1 MSDEVDHDAVA
12 WARALLV
19 GRRASTQDIVRAYRV
34 LAAWDPRAYALKL
47 TRALYEHSWH
57 AGTERLG
64 LLEEAVAVGRSV
76 PLTSTRDIDVFA
88 EVLDSYQFALYEAGR
103 RTDGFEVS
111 EELGALSRR
120 GSGSR
125 YRLDVWARC
134 LAEAGR
140 HAEAADVCA
149 ELTAVSR
156 QRDATAWSG
165 ELWGFVSAIAQAHAA
180 GRTARAHEGL
190 AEVIEVE
197 RGYVEHADAS
207 ERVLLYLLMYQAW
220 MLRTDGRMRA
230 AVAVDRDAV
239 AFLGRIVRAGG
250 ERKVWS
256 GYQSTLWTTLLAAS
270 SVASERSV
278 DGPLPPFGWSIT
290 DWSPDLRDAYC
301 AGIAAITEATNA
313 LTGLPTVARVHRQV
327 AVRTAVRHEWRS
339 GTRWAQRCRP
349 AFDDSVEVA
358 RRCHDAG
365 AVEGSA
371 LLAQALTD
379 RAGLAAADGRFEAA
393 LNDLTEATHLHGQ

>member
-19 GRRASTQDIVRAYRV
+19 GRQPSTRDAVRAYRV
-34 LAAWDPRAYALKL
+34 LAAWDPRSYGLKL

-88 EVLDSYQFALYEAGR
+88 EVLDSYQFALYKAGR
-103 RTDGFEVS
+103 RTDGFEVCV
-111 EELGALSRR
+111 ELGALGRR
-120 GSGSR
+120 
-125 YRLDVWARC
+125 DVWARC

-140 HAEAADVCA
+140 HAEAADICA
-149 ELTAVSR
+149 ERTAVAR

-165 ELWGFVSAIAQAHAA
+165 ELWGFVRAIAQAHAA
-180 GRTARAHEGL
+180 GRTARAHEVL

-197 RGYVEHADAS
+197 RGYVEHAEAP
-207 ERVLLYLLMYQAW
+207 ERVLLHLLMYQAW
-220 MLRTDGRMRA
+220 MLHTDGRRQA
-230 AVAVDRDAV
+230 AIAVDRDAV
-239 AFLGRIVRAGG
+239 AFLGSIVRAGG

-301 AGIAAITEATNA
+301 AGIATITEATNA
-313 LTGLPTVARVHRQV
+313 LTGLPALARVHRQV

-339 GTRWAQRCRP
+339 GTRWPQRCRP
-349 AFDDSVEVA
+349 AFDDSVEAA
-358 RRCHDAG
+358 RRCHDAR
-365 AVEGSA
+365 AVEGPA